1 MRRAR
6 KLIITQESRYVERNN
21 TFGQKQH
28 IEQHIPDNEELVS
41 ILKTSSVTQKTK
53 NNIILLHRQ
62 FGRDRIF
69 SRSDV
74 IEVIGITARP
84 DTTLLN
90 RMYELGLTE
99 QIAGA
104 GKGKY
109 RFIV

>member
-1 MRRAR
+1 MWNETAHSD
-6 KLIITQESRYVERNN
+6 K
-21 TFGQKQH
+21 KQH

-84 DTTLLN
+84 ATTLLN